1 MVFLLW
7 RHPSHFPDSPRFI
20 EVSLIWMFWVVM
32 FVLVVSGLLA
42 CLFGRLVDWFV
53 GWLVG
58 WLVLLLLLLW
68 LWLFLWVLGFV
79 NVFFFG
85 SPLRDVLCSS
95 SQDMLESGLQST
107 PHHRYVTEYHY
118 RFYQSSKP
126 ENQH

>member
-1 MVFLLW
+1 
-7 RHPSHFPDSPRFI
+7 
-20 EVSLIWMFWVVM
+20 MFWVVM

-58 WLVLLLLLLW
+58 WLVLLLLLLLLLLW
-68 LWLFLWVLGFV
+68 LWLSLWVLGFV

-118 RFYQSSKP
+118 RF
-126 ENQH
+126 